1 MTEREIFEKYDKLS
15 KNELNN
21 KSNKRVCVKN
31 MIMTTVIVR
40 CRGEKRRRH
49 RKIDELINYSINDS
63 NI

>member
-40 CRGEKRRRH
+40 CRREKRRRH